1 MEYEAPGGPYE
12 APGGPYEFWKPK
24 PPYDIIVARDAQN
37 TEVFKLTYEGDIY
50 WRGRKIES
58 DDDVRKATA
67 EFIKLW
73 SGSHNQYNQYIEEQ
87 SKYPK

>member
-1 MEYEAPGGPYE
+1 MNQPHSWICINPCDNRTA
-12 APGGPYEFWKPK
+12 
-24 PPYDIIVARDAQN
+24 
-37 TEVFKLTYEGDIY
+37 
-50 WRGRKIES
+50 S
-58 DDDVRKATA
+58 A